1 MELMLKKYLGMD
13 WNNPEHV
20 LNFEEE
26 LERVRKEMSNWNLA
40 KKISWF
46 SKLFFPSF
54 IIVVLLYGS
63 SGLIIL
69 RFNILKKLIPHIM
82 KVGGLVY
89 LLQNGMDDSP
99 ICGNIKSRRI
109 FHPTQNQLTLWPF
122 ES

>member
-26 LERVRKEMSNWNLA
+26 LERVRKERSNWNLA

-69 RFNILKKLIPHIM
+69 RFNNSF
-82 KVGGLVY
+82 
-89 LLQNGMDDSP
+89 Q
-99 ICGNIKSRRI
+99 
-109 FHPTQNQLTLWPF
+109 
-122 ES
+122 

>member
-1 MELMLKKYLGMD
+1 MELMLKKYLDLD

-26 LERVRKEMSNWNLA
+26 LERVRKERSNWNLA

-69 RFNILKKLIPHIM
+69 RFNNTGSPHITLFLSFM
-82 KVGGLVY
+82 KSSV
-89 LLQNGMDDSP
+89 
-99 ICGNIKSRRI
+99 K
-109 FHPTQNQLTLWPF
+109 
-122 ES
+122 

>member
-1 MELMLKKYLGMD
+1 MELMLKKYVDLD

-26 LERVRKEMSNWNLA
+26 LVRVRKERSNWNLA

-69 RFNILKKLIPHIM
+69 RFNNSF
-82 KVGGLVY
+82 
-89 LLQNGMDDSP
+89 Q
-99 ICGNIKSRRI
+99 
-109 FHPTQNQLTLWPF
+109 
-122 ES
+122 